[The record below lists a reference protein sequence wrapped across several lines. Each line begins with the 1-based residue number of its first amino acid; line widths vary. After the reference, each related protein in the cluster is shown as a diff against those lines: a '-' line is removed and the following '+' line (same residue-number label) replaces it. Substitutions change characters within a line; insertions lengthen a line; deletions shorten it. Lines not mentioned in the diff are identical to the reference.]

1 MAGTVAEL
9 KGLMDRDQLAVSISQ
24 MWDSNVAQRSVYDEE
39 ISELRNYVFATDTT
53 TTTNSKLPWK
63 NSTTQPK
70 LCQIR
75 DNLHAN
81 YISALFPNDDWLRW
95 EAYSQDGATKKKR
108 IAIQEYI
115 ANKVRMSDF
124 RQTVSQ
130 LLYDYIDTGNAFADA
145 EWVDERTIDVETG
158 EVINGFVG
166 PKAIRHS
173 YYDIT
178 FNPLAADWKHTPK
191 ITRTVKT
198 MGELKWDVA
207 NKPEMRY
214 LEEAVAKA
222 EDMRGKMTGYRPS
235 DVKKA
240 LGFTVDGFGDM
251 QTYYQS
257 GVVEILELEGSMHD
271 PDTGEYLQNYII
283 TILDR
288 THVLRKVKNP
298 SWLGQGYKQH
308 VGWRLRPDNLY
319 AMGPLSNLVGLQ
331 YRLDHLENLK
341 ADLFDLAAA
350 PPLVIKGNVDEFEWG
365 PFAKVYMDENGS
377 VDLMRVESAAFSA
390 GIDIE
395 NIKRNMEEFAGAPRE
410 AMGIRTAGE
419 KTAFEVQTLSNAGN
433 RIFQEKITNFEI
445 NILEPLLNAMLEL
458 ARRNLDGTDIIRVMD
473 NDIGTENFL
482 SVTKEDITANGKLR
496 PIGARH
502 FASQAQLV
510 QNLTSLSNTPIWQ
523 ATLPHLSSISLAKLV
538 EDVMG
543 LSRFALFQE
552 NIAITEQQ
560 ETQRL
565 ANQSQEDLQME
576 QSTEV
581 EPI

>member
-1 MAGTVAEL
+1 
-9 KGLMDRDQLAVSISQ
+9 
-24 MWDSNVAQRSVYDEE
+24 
-39 ISELRNYVFATDTT
+39 
-53 TTTNSKLPWK
+53 
-63 NSTTQPK
+63 
-70 LCQIR
+70 
-75 DNLHAN
+75 
-81 YISALFPNDDWLRW
+81 
-95 EAYSQDGATKKKR
+95 
-108 IAIQEYI
+108 
-115 ANKVRMSDF
+115 
-124 RQTVSQ
+124 
-130 LLYDYIDTGNAFADA
+130 
-145 EWVDERTIDVETG
+145 
-158 EVINGFVG
+158 
-166 PKAIRHS
+166 
-173 YYDIT
+173 
-178 FNPLAADWKHTPK
+178 
-191 ITRTVKT
+191 
-198 MGELKWDVA
+198 
-207 NKPEMRY
+207 
-214 LEEAVAKA
+214 
-222 EDMRGKMTGYRPS
+222 
-235 DVKKA
+235 
-240 LGFTVDGFGDM
+240 
-251 QTYYQS
+251 
-257 GVVEILELEGSMHD
+257 
-271 PDTGEYLQNYII
+271 
-283 TILDR
+283 
-288 THVLRKVKNP
+288 
-298 SWLGQGYKQH
+298 
-308 VGWRLRPDNLY
+308 
-319 AMGPLSNLVGLQ
+319 MGPLSNLVGLQ